1 VCAERVAIFKA
12 ISEGYQKIRAVAVI
26 AESSTP
32 IPPCGI
38 CLQVINEFGP
48 GADIVMGSTEGAIR
62 VCKMR
67 ELLPVS
73 FRFPPPRSTRKRGQD
88 R

>member
-1 VCAERVAIFKA
+1 
-12 ISEGYQKIRAVAVI
+12 VAVI

-32 IPPCGI
+32 VPPCGI
-38 CLQVINEFGP
+38 CLQVISEFSP

-62 VCKMR
+62 VCNMS

-73 FRFPPPRSTRKRGQD
+73 FRFHPLRTTRNRGQD